1 MQLNDYRY
9 RIFILN
15 IYETIEPRPI
25 NHRLYSTFQ
34 LMVNTKSN

>member
-1 MQLNDYRY
+1 MQLNDYRM
-9 RIFILN
+9 FNELN
-15 IYETIEPRPI
+15 INETIGPRPI